1 MAKIVFYP
9 FFMLRIIIVDDE
21 YTIRHGLSAFFPWEE
36 LGFTVSGTFSNATD
50 ALSFIKENKID
61 VVLSDIKMPGKDG
74 LEMIREMLLINPA
87 LKCVVISGYKD
98 FEYAKKCIDLGVSNY
113 IVKPTKYEELKQI
126 FAKLSEE
133 LSQKEQEDKPIIP
146 SDIESIKEYINKN
159 LKDVTLESVAEF
171 ANLNPYYFS
180 TFFHQ
185 QSGEK
190 FYNYVLKLKMEK
202 AKKLLENSPLS
213 IQDISAV
220 IGYSNSNSFART
232 FRLFYGTSPSSF
244 RFNSVRNNENG

>member
-146 SDIESIKEYINKN
+146 SDIESIKEYI
-159 LKDVTLESVAEF
+159 
-171 ANLNPYYFS
+171 
-180 TFFHQ
+180 
-185 QSGEK
+185 
-190 FYNYVLKLKMEK
+190 KL
-202 AKKLLENSPLS
+202 
-213 IQDISAV
+213 IRI
-220 IGYSNSNSFART
+220 
-232 FRLFYGTSPSSF
+232 
-244 RFNSVRNNENG
+244 